1 MLVSATGARL
11 QGHPVQVIYPK
22 DDHSFE
28 LKEGELEKILL
39 HPKVIDKKVVVVS
52 VAGAFRKGKSF
63 LLDFFLRYLSAGVSL
78 SNTPSTQSKNCNLDR
93 DPEDV
98 PVYTG
103 HAFFNTTKHI
113 TLLFIVQSLLYL
125 PNIWIKII

>member
-1 MLVSATGARL
+1 MYRIIFGYENHFHCPKKYLKIHCHCHLLVSATGARL

-98 PVYTG
+98 PVYR
-103 HAFFNTTKHI
+103 
-113 TLLFIVQSLLYL
+113 
-125 PNIWIKII
+125 